1 LSKPAASK
9 AWVSG
14 VWICAF
20 CAVPVLAI
28 IAVTLLAFSPARH
41 SKAAGQVSAAHVT
54 SQPATATP
62 AARGRIQANY
72 ASLPLAFEAN
82 QGQTDSQVKYMARG
96 NGYTLFLTANDA
108 VFSLQSRSAES
119 ATSAVRRGAVQQKK
133 NSAPRHTQQDT
144 QKDLTAVVRMQLI
157 GGNSLAQVSAS
168 GQLPGKSNYFLGN
181 DPSKWHADVPH
192 FARVSYQDVY
202 PGVNLAYHGAQR
214 QTEFDFIVAPGAN
227 PAPIGFHFTGAQGIK
242 TDDSGNLV
250 ISSAAG
256 DVELHKPVAYQEQ
269 NGARKLV
276 DARFI
281 LKANNQVS
289 FELGN
294 YDRSRE
300 LVIDPSVSYA
310 YSTYLGGSGN
320 DEGQSIAFD
329 SSGNAY
335 VTGETT
341 SADFPGFS
349 STNKL
354 KGTMNAFVTKIAPD
368 GSSLIY
374 STYVGGN
381 KSDSGN
387 SIAVNASGDAF
398 VAGGTTSTTFPV
410 MPAGAF
416 QTRLNGT
423 TNAFVFELGSSGTLT
438 YSTYLGG
445 TGADVALGIAL
456 ASGSSLGD
464 VYVVGKTTSSDF
476 PILGALQGS
485 LGSGNIASGFVTKLN
500 SSGTAVVYSTYLG
513 GSSVG
518 DLAGAVAVDSSDN
531 AYVTGQTFSL
541 TFPTKNALQ
550 SACGS
555 CTGGNSNAFVTV
567 INPLGSAYVYSTFLG
582 GSGVDAG
589 DGIAVDSTGAYVTGA
604 TTSSNFPLQSALQ
617 LTYGGGTDAF
627 VTKFN
632 PAGSAL
638 LYSTYLGGSG
648 FDVGASIAVD
658 GSNNA
663 YVTGQTNSA
672 NFKTVNPT
680 QAALGGGNDAFV
692 SEINSAGSALIF
704 STYLGGSADEDD
716 GGNYGAIAVDSAGA
730 NIYVTGNTAST
741 STDAPPFP
749 TDNAVQA
756 TNGGGTDAFV
766 VKYTQGT
773 TPTFSLTAT
782 ALSPASVVQGSTA
795 TSTVTVTPVNGFT
808 GNVAL
813 SCAVSGP
820 SGATSPPTCGF
831 VPATVTGGSGPSALT
846 VSTTATTTA
855 GAYTISVIGTGPS
868 TMQSTPLS
876 LTVTA
881 VPPTFSLTAT
891 ALSPASVSPG
901 GTATSMVTVTGA
913 GGFTGTVTLACTI
926 TGPSGPYPPTCSGT
940 AVPGTPG
947 TLTVKTT
954 AATALLQHP
963 ANSRSSGVFYAM
975 FLPIGGMALLGFGSA
990 GSRRKKLFGLLLLG
1004 LLLSGVLL
1012 MPACGGS
1019 SYGGG
1024 GGGNPGTTAGTYSIT
1039 VTGTASGATQTG
1051 SVPPLMLTVN

>member
-14 VWICAF
+14 VWVCAF
-20 CAVPVLAI
+20 CAVPILAI
-28 IAVTLLAFSPARH
+28 IAVTLLAFSPVRQ
-41 SKAAGQVSAAHVT
+41 SKAAGQVSAASVT

-108 VFSLQSRSAES
+108 VFSLQSRSSES
-119 ATSAVRRGAVQQKK
+119 ATSRIRRGAVPQAK
-133 NSAPRHTQQDT
+133 NSTEQDT
-144 QKDLTAVVRMQLI
+144 QKDLTAVVRMQLV
-157 GGNSLAQVSAS
+157 GGNSLAKVSAS

-192 FARVSYQDVY
+192 FARVSYEDVY

-214 QTEFDFIVAPGAN
+214 QTEFDFVVAPGAN
-227 PAPIGFHFTGAQGIK
+227 PAPIGLHFTGAQGIK

-269 NGARKLV
+269 NGARQLV

-320 DEGQSIAFD
+320 DEGQAISFD
-329 SSGNAY
+329 GTGAAY

-341 SADFPGFS
+341 SANFPVTGA
-349 STNKL
+349 STL
-354 KGTMNAFVTKIAPD
+354 AGTQNVFVTKIAAD
-368 GSSLIY
+368 GSSLVY

-387 SIAVNASGDAF
+387 SIAVDASGNAF
-398 VAGGTTSTTFPV
+398 VAGGTSSTTFPV
-410 MPAGAF
+410 MPNPGAL
-416 QTRLNGT
+416 QTTLKGT

-456 ASGSSLGD
+456 ASGSSGD
-464 VYVVGKTTSSDF
+464 VYVVGGTSSTDF
-476 PILGALQGS
+476 PILGAIQGT
-485 LGSGNIASGFVTKLN
+485 LGTGNIRDGFVTKLN
-500 SSGTAVVYSTYLG
+500 SSGTALVFSTYLG

-518 DLAGAVAVDSSDN
+518 GDVAGAVAVDSSDN
-531 AYVTGQTFSL
+531 AYVTGQTYSL
-541 TFPTKNALQ
+541 TFPTKNAFQ

-582 GSGVDAG
+582 GNATDAG
-589 DGIAVDSTGAYVTGA
+589 DGIAVDSTGAYVVGI
-604 TTSSNFPLQSALQ
+604 TTSSTFPTLGGLQNS
-617 LTYGGGTDAF
+617 YGGGTDAF
-627 VTKFN
+627 VTKLK
-632 PAGSAL
+632 PDGSAL

-648 FDVGASIAVD
+648 FDAGASIAVD
-658 GSNNA
+658 AGNNA
-663 YVTGQTNSA
+663 YITGQTNST
-672 NFKTVNPT
+672 NFPT
-680 QAALGGGNDAFV
+680 GGATQSAIGGGYDAFV
-692 SEINSAGSALIF
+692 SEINSTGTQLVF
-704 STYLGGSADEDD
+704 STYLGGSANEDV
-716 GGNYGAIAVDSAGA
+716 GGNYGAIAVDSTGA

-741 STDAPPFP
+741 NFP
-749 TDNAVQA
+749 TSGALQT
-756 TNGGGTDAFV
+756 TNKGGTDVFV
-766 VKYTQGT
+766 VQYTQ
-773 TPTFSLTAT
+773 PTSPSFTLSAT
-782 ALSPASVVQGSTA
+782 ALSPTSVSPGGSA
-795 TSTVTVTPVNGFT
+795 TSTVTVTGDN
-808 GNVAL
+808 
-813 SCAVSGP
+813 S
-820 SGATSPPTCGF
+820 
-831 VPATVTGGSGPSALT
+831 
-846 VSTTATTTA
+846 
-855 GAYTISVIGTGPS
+855 
-868 TMQSTPLS
+868 
-876 LTVTA
+876 
-881 VPPTFSLTAT
+881 FS
-891 ALSPASVSPG
+891 
-901 GTATSMVTVTGA
+901 
-913 GGFTGTVTLACTI
+913 GTVTLACTI
-926 TGPSGPYPPTCSGT
+926 TGPSGPYPPTCAAAT
-940 AVPGTPG
+940 AATGTPG

-963 ANSRSSGVFYAM
+963 ANGRSSGMFYAM
-975 FLPIGGMALLGFGSA
+975 FLPIGGMALLGFGST
-990 GSRRKKLFGLLLLG
+990 GSRRKKLFGLMLLG
-1004 LLLSGVLL
+1004 LLLSGLLL

-1024 GGGNPGTTAGTYSIT
+1024 GGGGNPGTTAGAYTVV

-1051 SVPPLMLTVN
+1051 ASPSLTLTVN